1 MPHCTTKKMF
11 NYTVAKVYS
20 APHLSSSWYDG
31 NSQANQE
38 AGVYKSI
45 NTSIN
50 ALLNVLPRAAIIS
63 SMSVNCFLPT
73 LLTQWECIGRRHLF
87 MFVSMILRK
96 MLDFALVD
104 EWMQNLIPPC
114 FTDWRNKFTPWHP
127 TLSRGWNT
135 FLCNIRHVI
144 KDVAFQTASHWA
156 PSPLAALPRPAQG
169 LHNSQQQP
177 NNWCWRMYLTYQ

>member
-1 MPHCTTKKMF
+1 MPHCTTKERF

-20 APHLSSSWYDG
+20 APHFPSSRYDG

-50 ALLNVLPRAAIIS
+50 ALINVLRRAAVIG

-73 LLTQWECIGRRHLF
+73 LLTQWECTGRRHPF

-104 EWMQNLIPPC
+104 EWIQNLKPP
-114 FTDWRNKFTPWHP
+114 FTDWRKTFAPWHP

-135 FLCNIRHVI
+135 FLRKIRHVI
-144 KDVAFQTASHWA
+144 KDVAFHTASHWA
-156 PSPLAALPRPAQG
+156 PSPLAAVPRPAEG

-177 NNWCWRMYLTYQ
+177 NNWCCGMYLTPQ